1 MQKLLQ
7 IYRDYL
13 AIERH
18 YSEATVDTYAGVV
31 GRFLDYLFEAG
42 ISPVEADEGQIS
54 FWLMNQRTPE
64 GLLPDPRTA
73 ARGISA
79 LRSFFRFL
87 VLEDL
92 RKDNPALLLE
102 RPRPGRRLPDT
113 MSLEEVERFLEQ
125 IDIASPLGLRDR
137 ALFELIY
144 SCGLRVSEACGL
156 SLDRY
161 YPQDLVVRIVGKGDA
176 ERFVPMG
183 EAAKEQM
190 DSYLSLGRPRL
201 VSMRHP
207 TNAVFLN
214 HRGRPL
220 SRKGMWKRF
229 KEIALEAGVEGK
241 IHTLRH
247 SFATHL
253 LEGGADLR
261 SGQELLGHRDIT
273 TTQIYTHVAEGGL
286 HRAHREFHPRG

>member
-1 MQKLLQ
+1 MRALL
-7 IYRDYL
+7 RDYSDYL
-13 AIERH
+13 TIERR
-18 YSEATVDTYAGVV
+18 YRSATVETYLGVV
-31 GRFLDYLFEAG
+31 RRFLDYLAEHNLDPAAVG
-42 ISPVEADEGQIS
+42 NEELT
-54 FWLMNQRTPE
+54 FWFLQQRTPE

-102 RPRPGRRLPDT
+102 RPKPARKLPDV
-113 MSLEEVERFLEQ
+113 MSPDEVESFLGSIETET
-125 IDIASPLGLRDR
+125 PLGLRDR

-144 SCGLRVSEACGL
+144 SCGLRVSEACDL
-156 SLDRY
+156 TLDRY
-161 YPQDLVVRIVGKGDA
+161 YRDDFVLRIIGKGDA

-183 EAAKEQM
+183 DAARDLL
-190 DSYLSLGRPRL
+190 DSYLKYGRPRL
-201 VSMRHP
+201 VRLNRP
-207 TNAVFLN
+207 CNAVFLN
-214 HRGRPL
+214 HRGAPL

-229 KEIALEAGVEGK
+229 KEIAALAGVEGK

-261 SGQELLGHRDIT
+261 SVQELLGHRDIT
-273 TTQIYTHVAEGGL
+273 TTQVYTHVAEQGL
-286 HRAHREFHPRG
+286 RSAHHRYHPRG

>member
-1 MQKLLQ
+1 MHKLLR

-13 AIERH
+13 TVERH
-18 YSEATVDTYAGVV
+18 YSEATVETYTGVV
-31 GRFLDYLFEAG
+31 IRFLDYLSQWKLNPLE
-42 ISPVEADEGQIS
+42 VDEGQIS
-54 FWLMNQRTPE
+54 FWLMSQRTPE

-92 RKDNPALLLE
+92 RTDNPALLLE
-102 RPRPGRRLPDT
+102 RPRPGRRLPDI

-125 IDIASPLGLRDR
+125 IDITSSLGLRDR

-156 SLDRY
+156 TLDRY
-161 YPQDLVVRIVGKGDA
+161 YPQDLVVRIIGKGDA

-183 EAAKEQM
+183 EAAKEQL
-190 DSYLSLGRPRL
+190 DGYLSFVRPRL

-207 TNAVFLN
+207 TNTVFLN

-229 KEIALEAGVEGK
+229 KEIANLAGVEGK

-261 SGQELLGHRDIT
+261 SVQELLGHRDIT

-286 HRAHREFHPRG
+286 QRAHREFHPRG

>member
-125 IDIASPLGLRDR
+125 IDIAYPLGLRDR

-261 SGQELLGHRDIT
+261 SVQELLGHRDIT

>member
-18 YSEATVDTYAGVV
+18 YSDATVDTYAGVV
-31 GRFLDYLFEAG
+31 ARFMNYLSEAG
-42 ISPVEADEGQIS
+42 ISPVEVDEGQIS
-54 FWLMNQRTPE
+54 FWLMNQRTSE

-113 MSLEEVERFLEQ
+113 MSLEEVETFLEQ

-183 EAAKEQM
+183 EAAKEQL
-190 DSYLSLGRPRL
+190 DSYLSFGRPRL

-261 SGQELLGHRDIT
+261 SVQELLGHRDIT